1 MQAFLFCTRHQAVKP
16 WKCDVFCITWFNF
29 HNHWQ
34 SRNSL
39 AKNGVHA
46 ILVLAIL
53 FIYKFNMLWFWFQHE
68 VFLPHLCN
76 WYCQEKK
83 NSYLHL
89 DKCQWCQIS
98 TASTCQAPLYSKLK
112 YDSAIN
118 TSLSWSFTPTALFQ
132 NSFDVRL
139 HPLAEGCLYVWRENI
154 LSAQSNYLV
163 LPNPCRRLSSGKLQD
178 LGISDGSKLT
188 LVPTVEAGLMVWIQ
202 LAVNLF

>member
-1 MQAFLFCTRHQAVKP
+1 MVLVSAWSFSSSFVQL
-16 WKCDVFCITWFNF
+16 IL
-29 HNHWQ
+29 
-34 SRNSL
+34 SR
-39 AKNGVHA
+39 K
-46 ILVLAIL
+46 
-53 FIYKFNMLWFWFQHE
+53 
-68 VFLPHLCN
+68 
-76 WYCQEKK
+76 KK

-89 DKCQWCQIS
+89 GKCQWCQIS